1 MSCYYHAKPSLPA
14 AFCRG
19 WSRAAVPL
27 AGPRWR
33 REAAITKSL
42 AHLRQAPRSSLHGAY
57 LKCFGPDSD
66 SKVSKSGWE
75 RAGRGLLCLR
85 EAAPEQRA
93 LSIAAGQARRGP
105 GEASLPWGCGSAMP
119 WNRSPL
125 TQCHLKEGLSLQDKG
140 VGGLFSPRR
149 CQRRFWPG
157 AEWMPAVQSP
167 SVLCSQGAWQHKTKE
182 NTQHFTAWGEH

>member
-1 MSCYYHAKPSLPA
+1 MSCYYHTKPSLPA

-66 SKVSKSGWE
+66 SKVSKSGRE

-140 VGGLFSPRR
+140 VGGLFPSPPGAREGFGWVQSG
-149 CQRRFWPG
+149 CQR
-157 AEWMPAVQSP
+157 
-167 SVLCSQGAWQHKTKE
+167 C
-182 NTQHFTAWGEH
+182 

>member
-1 MSCYYHAKPSLPA
+1 MSCYYHGKPSLPA

-66 SKVSKSGWE
+66 SKVSKSGRE

-105 GEASLPWGCGSAMP
+105 GEASLPWGCGSTMS

-140 VGGLFSPRR
+140 VGGLFPPPEVPEKVLAGCRVDAS
-149 CQRRFWPG
+149 G
-157 AEWMPAVQSP
+157 AEPQRALFSGSVAV
-167 SVLCSQGAWQHKTKE
+167 
-182 NTQHFTAWGEH
+182 

>member
-1 MSCYYHAKPSLPA
+1 MTFRDALHVSCYYHTKPSLPPV
-14 AFCRG
+14 FHSG

-66 SKVSKSGWE
+66 FTVSKSGRE

-93 LSIAAGQARRGP
+93 SQRARSGGGRGKHRSLGDAAQQCP
-105 GEASLPWGCGSAMP
+105 G
-119 WNRSPL
+119 
-125 TQCHLKEGLSLQDKG
+125 T
-140 VGGLFSPRR
+140 
-149 CQRRFWPG
+149 G
-157 AEWMPAVQSP
+157 AP
-167 SVLCSQGAWQHKTKE
+167 
-182 NTQHFTAWGEH
+182 